1 MRTQHFLLLSFLL
14 YFACPAISADYFPV
28 QVGNWWRFQFVSDPS
43 LSEKGGLVFAMP
55 RDSMLENGERCTA
68 WYWGDGDAPVN
79 DGSVTFLLNSGND
92 ILIIDGDSIPRFM
105 QHDFPEF
112 SANDTLWR
120 HKGDAKVY
128 RIGSFD
134 TKAGS
139 FRNCVA
145 IEEISSRTR
154 YIFAPDIGLAAID
167 MYCNE
172 TRSRVCFMS
181 LEACNV
187 GGISVRAYTA
197 QTMSVVPSL
206 AKSVSIDARA
216 GKLLLPGKEAA
227 RILVYGVDGR
237 LVDQLTSRDEY
248 VDISRFLNS
257 PTGALLF
264 RIIMRNAVI
273 TKKLTVLH

>member
-1 MRTQHFLLLSFLL
+1 MRTQRLLLLSFLL

-55 RDSMLENGERCTA
+55 RDSVLENGARCVA
-68 WYWGDGDAPVN
+68 WHWGNGDSAVN
-79 DGSVTFLLNSGND
+79 DGSGAFLISSGND
-92 ILIIDGDSIPRFM
+92 IFIVDGDSTPRFM
-105 QHDFPEF
+105 QHDFPELAT
-112 SANDTLWR
+112 SDCIWR
-120 HKGDAKVY
+120 HNGQAKIY
-128 RIGSFD
+128 RIGRFEAR
-134 TKAGS
+134 AGT
-139 FRNCVA
+139 FQNCVA
-145 IEEISSRTR
+145 IEDAQSQSR
-154 YIFAPDIGLAAID
+154 YIFAPDIGFIAVDAYDQQSHALI
-167 MYCNE
+167 
-172 TRSRVCFMS
+172 CFMS
-181 LEACNV
+181 VDAYNV

-197 QTMSVVPSL
+197 QTMSVIPPL

-227 RILVYGVDGR
+227 QILVYGMDGR
-237 LVDQLTSRDEY
+237 LVGQLTSRDEY

-264 RIIMRNAVI
+264 RIITRNAVI